1 MRRDDVQRM
10 KEQQMLLVTELRT
23 AGQAAE
29 DWKAENHEYDYR
41 AEDKE
46 KLEKI
51 SNELLSIQRSVQMHD
66 QIET

>member
-1 MRRDDVQRM
+1 MRLDEFKRM
-10 KEQQMLLVTELRT
+10 QEQQMLLVTELRT

-46 KLEKI
+46 RL
-51 SNELLSIQRSVQMHD
+51 D
-66 QIET
+66 